1 MKNFYKKIDKKK
13 IDLLGD
19 IKVMQVNFILIYI
32 IHKISVLLKIT

>member
-32 IHKISVLLKIT
+32 IRKISVLLKIT

>member
-19 IKVMQVNFILIYI
+19 IKVMHINFILIYI